1 MNAWSDR
8 YLEPLRRRLAAR
20 GGVTAREPTDEAPH
34 PFRLHPGIRPTGDD
48 QMRRSD
54 RDGLNQLCDLSD
66 WRWGRAVD
74 VMAELGEKHIV
85 YRKAW
90 ENAKCLAGLERL
102 DAIHPDAIGLSV
114 GAGAEKPLFWLANR
128 VAAIHATDLYT
139 DESGYPWG
147 SDFLADPGSYSP
159 VDFRR
164 EHLFVEVMS
173 GTALG
178 FADDTFDFAY
188 SLSSIEHFGG
198 HEAAAQAMREIHRVL
213 RPGGV
218 AGIATEL
225 LLSDSPH
232 PERFT
237 VEELRC
243 HVVDASPLQL
253 VEDDIDLRISSS
265 LLVHPYDITRETHLA
280 HSPHIVV
287 TEDGTTVWT
296 SIILFFRKPLENGS
310 PQHS

>member
-1 MNAWSDR
+1 
-8 YLEPLRRRLAAR
+8 LRRRLAGRTAPGR
-20 GGVTAREPTDEAPH
+20 AAGPGDEGGPA
-34 PFRLHPGIRPTGDD
+34 FRLHPAIQPTGDD
-48 QMRRSD
+48 QMRRSE

-90 ENAKCLAGLERL
+90 ENAKCLAGLEQL
-102 DAIHPDAIGLSV
+102 DRIRPDAVGLSV
-114 GAGAEKPLFWLANR
+114 GAGAEKPVFWLANR
-128 VAAIHATDLYT
+128 VAAIHATDLYR

-147 SDFLADPGSYSP
+147 SDFVADPGAYSP
-159 VDFRR
+159 VEFRR
-164 EHLFVEVMS
+164 ERLHVEVMS

-178 FADDTFDFAY
+178 FADDTFDFVY

-198 HEAAAQAMREIHRVL
+198 HEAAAQAMREVHRVL

-218 AGIATEL
+218 ACIATEL
-225 LLSDSPH
+225 LLSEAPH

-237 VEELRC
+237 LEELRR
-243 HVVDASPLQL
+243 HVIDASPLRL
-253 VEDDIDLRISSS
+253 VEEEIDLRISSS

-287 TEDGTTVWT
+287 TEDGANVWT
-296 SIILFFRKPLENGS
+296 SVILFFRKLQEDGS
-310 PQHS
+310 PRHP